1 MLLGIEPRVSRSSFQ
16 MYSLLSYDWQAISH
30 LCHTIDH
37 AMTRRPNMLDSS
49 VHMYVVDYVW

>member
-1 MLLGIEPRVSRSSFQ
+1 